1 MNKSYNICIRCG
13 KERKVVRTWEE
24 KIEGSTIINT
34 ESVCPDPECQKL
46 VEADNK
52 KSRERH
58 AAMKLKSEQR
68 AQNRR
73 AAADAVRAAK
83 HTRAD

>member
-1 MNKSYNICIRCG
+1 MSKTYNLCIRCG

-24 KIEGSTIINT
+24 KIEGSTIMNT
-34 ESVCPDPECQKL
+34 ESVCPDKECQKM

-52 KSRERH
+52 KSRDRH

-73 AAADAVRAAK
+73 AAADAMRAERHSKAE
-83 HTRAD
+83 

>member
-1 MNKSYNICIRCG
+1 MNKSYNSCIRCG
-13 KERKVVRTWEE
+13 KERKVIKTWEE
-24 KIEGSTIINT
+24 KIEGSTITNT

-52 KSRERH
+52 KSRDRH

-73 AAADAVRAAK
+73 AVADALRAEKHAK
-83 HTRAD
+83 AS